1 MTDPPYNADAF
12 QLLINEVR
20 GVREKIDEAERERL
34 EQQIVQREFRQ
45 RVETTLDAIHDQAKM
60 TNGRVTALELDRT
73 NRVAVESMKA
83 RGWKIAAWAVG
94 AVCTTVIAILAVS
107 DHIA

>member
-12 QLLINEVR
+12 HVLIEEMR
-20 GVREKIDEAERERL
+20 GVREKLDTAERERL
-34 EQQIVQREFRQ
+34 EQQIVQREWRE
-45 RVETTLDAIHDQAKM
+45 RVQTMLDAIHTQAQL
-60 TNGRVTALELDRT
+60 TNGRVTSLERDQA
-73 NRVAVESMKA
+73 NRIAVESMKA

-94 AVCTTVIAILAVS
+94 AVCTIVIAILAVS